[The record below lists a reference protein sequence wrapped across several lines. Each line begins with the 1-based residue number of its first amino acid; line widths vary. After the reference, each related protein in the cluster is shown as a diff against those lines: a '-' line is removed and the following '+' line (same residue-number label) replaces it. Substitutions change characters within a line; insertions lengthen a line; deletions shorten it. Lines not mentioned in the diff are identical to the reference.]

1 MKQMLD
7 KLKKRWEIE
16 SSWQVLVIF
25 FVFAITGSSSM
36 YVSKFFFD
44 LFGINESTSFFV
56 KTIIYIIT
64 VLPAYQILLL
74 FYGTIFGQGK
84 FFRNFLKKL
93 FSKMIPAKFK
103 IQDSKSKI

>member
-1 MKQMLD
+1 MLD
-7 KLKKRWEIE
+7 KLKKRWGIE

-56 KTIIYIIT
+56 KTIIYILT

-74 FYGTIFGQGK
+74 FWGTVLGQGK

-93 FSKMIPAKFK
+93 FSRIIPTKLK
-103 IQDSKSKI
+103 TQSSKLKT